1 MDIEFET
8 ILAESF
14 NQAYTN
20 NVPIS
25 TSEANNI
32 NEIFVGNEVKTECII
47 CYEDNNPCIKCFQCT
62 AVYCKLCLTK
72 IASESNKCICAIDI
86 RANYSKLKKYNQD
99 LIKKA
104 IDNKIKKDKMK
115 QTTSN
120 IKNNNKKKN
129 DNKNDNDNKKNNKKN
144 DNNHNNTQ
152 QNQNS
157 LNMINYND
165 NYYDT
170 LSSDDNNSNNSDN
183 SDNSD
188 NSSNYNSNSNSN
200 NINTNNYNSDSS
212 LTLKLNYLKDLTDN
226 NIYNIDFKSF
236 CNKVGNTIPNFDYFW
251 DYQNK
256 QLTFYAIPNRNQE
269 LKNIVFNYTI
279 LNSENQ
285 GEIYVWILELLALPF
300 NTFKEKW
307 NTIADIMP
315 KITNN
320 NKIDMISKIVEL
332 CK

>member
-1 MDIEFET
+1 MDVEFET

-99 LIKKA
+99 LIKKVR
-104 IDNKIKKDKMK
+104 DNKIKQDKMK
-115 QTTSN
+115 QNTLN
-120 IKNNNKKKN
+120 KNNKN
-129 DNKNDNDNKKNNKKN
+129 NKKNNKKN
-144 DNNHNNTQ
+144 DNNKNNNTQ
-152 QNQNS
+152 QNKNN
-157 LNMINYND
+157 LNTINYND
-165 NYYDT
+165 NDT
-170 LSSDDNNSNNSDN
+170 LSSDDNNSDN
-183 SDNSD
+183 SDNSN
-188 NSSNYNSNSNSN
+188 NSSNYNSN

-285 GEIYVWILELLALPF
+285 GEIYVWILELLELPF
-300 NTFKEKW
+300 NTFKQKW
-307 NTIADIMP
+307 NIIADMMP

>member
-1 MDIEFET
+1 MDVEFET

-104 IDNKIKKDKMK
+104 IDNKIKQDKMK
-115 QTTSN
+115 QNTL
-120 IKNNNKKKN
+120 
-129 DNKNDNDNKKNNKKN
+129 NKNKKKNNKKN
-144 DNNHNNTQ
+144 ENDNNKNYNTQ

-165 NYYDT
+165 NYNDT
-170 LSSDDNNSNNSDN
+170 LSSDDN

-188 NSSNYNSNSNSN
+188 NSNNSSNYSSNYNSN

-285 GEIYVWILELLALPF
+285 GEIYVWILELLELPF
-300 NTFKEKW
+300 NTFKQKW
-307 NTIADIMP
+307 NTIADMMP

-320 NKIDMISKIVEL
+320 NKIDMISKIVDL

>member
-1 MDIEFET
+1 MDVEFET

-99 LIKKA
+99 LIKKVR
-104 IDNKIKKDKMK
+104 DNKIKQDKIK

-120 IKNNNKKKN
+120 N
-129 DNKNDNDNKKNNKKN
+129 KNNKKN
-144 DNNHNNTQ
+144 KNDKHNNNNNNNKNTQ
-152 QNQNS
+152 QNQNN
-157 LNMINYND
+157 LNTINYND
-165 NYYDT
+165 NYNDN
-170 LSSDDNNSNNSDN
+170 DNNNNTNSDNNSDN
-183 SDNSD
+183 SNT
-188 NSSNYNSNSNSN
+188 YNSNDNS
-200 NINTNNYNSDSS
+200 NYNSDSS

-251 DYQNK
+251 DYQHK
-256 QLTFYAIPNRNQE
+256 KLTFYAIPNHSQD

-307 NTIADIMP
+307 NTIADMMP

>member
-1 MDIEFET
+1 MDVEFET

-47 CYEDNNPCIKCFQCT
+47 CYEENNPCIKCFQCT

-104 IDNKIKKDKMK
+104 RDNKNKKDKIK
-115 QTTSN
+115 QTTL
-120 IKNNNKKKN
+120 NK
-129 DNKNDNDNKKNNKKN
+129 NKKN
-144 DNNHNNTQ
+144 DNNKNNNTQ

-157 LNMINYND
+157 LNMINYNNNYND
-165 NYYDT
+165 NNNDNDNDNDT
-170 LSSDDNNSNNSDN
+170 LNSDNNNNNSDSDNNSDN
-183 SDNSD
+183 SNT
-188 NSSNYNSNSNSN
+188 YNSNDNS
-200 NINTNNYNSDSS
+200 NYNSDSS

-251 DYQNK
+251 DYQHK
-256 QLTFYAIPNRNQE
+256 KLTFYAIPNHSQD

-285 GEIYVWILELLALPF
+285 GEIYVWILELLSLPF
-300 NTFKEKW
+300 NTFKQKW